1 MKIPKEM
8 QDKYDEISPMIID
21 FCDKKLNNDYK
32 DICLR
37 LLVKLCRKKPSP
49 LLGGRSHTWAAG
61 IVYAI
66 GQANF
71 IFDKTQTIN
80 MTAGELASGFGIS
93 SNTAGS
99 KAAEIR
105 KMFKIDYFNS
115 EWLLPEMKENN
126 PMTWMVMVN
135 GIIVDIRHMSLE
147 IQQEAY
153 DMGIIPYIPGE
164 RALTEEKESKSNQE
178 QPQQEQKKRHKQEQ
192 LDPGQG
198 ELF

>member
-8 QDKYDEISPMIID
+8 QDKYDEIAPMIID
-21 FCDKKLNNDYK
+21 FCDKKLNDDYK
-32 DICLR
+32 EICLR
-37 LLVKLCRKKPSP
+37 LLVKLCRKKASP
-49 LLGGRSHTWAAG
+49 LLGGRPHTWAAG

-66 GQANF
+66 GQVNF
-71 IFDKTQTIN
+71 IFDKTQKIN
-80 MTAGELASGFGIS
+80 MTATELASGFGIS
-93 SNTAGS
+93 SSTAGN

-105 KMFKIDYFNS
+105 KMFKIEYFNS
-115 EWLLPEMKENN
+115 EWLLPELIETN

-135 GIIVDIRHMSLE
+135 GLIVDIRHMSLE

-164 RALTEEKESKSNQE
+164 REPAEVKAIEYNQK
-178 QPQQEQKKRHKQEQ
+178 QPQPEQKKRYKQEQ